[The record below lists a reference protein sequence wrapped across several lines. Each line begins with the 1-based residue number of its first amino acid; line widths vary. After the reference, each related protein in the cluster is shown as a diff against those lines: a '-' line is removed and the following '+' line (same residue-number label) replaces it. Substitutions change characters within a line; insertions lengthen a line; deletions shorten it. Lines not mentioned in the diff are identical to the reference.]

1 MEDVNVLS
9 WEPLKG
15 TKIYTFVIEDME
27 HNLIYTTQVKGQEYA
42 LNSKVA
48 KLKNGTKYAWYIH
61 HPTKKEVSTPV
72 FFSIVSKEMEDK
84 TLKSVQS
91 ADIYKKSNADIRLLM
106 EAHQMEGE
114 GFLLSAQTKY
124 KKAIVMSPKN
134 SLPKM
139 MYSLFCK
146 NMNEVESAVKA
157 LK

>member
-1 MEDVNVLS
+1 
-9 WEPLKG
+9 
-15 TKIYTFVIEDME
+15 
-27 HNLIYTTQVKGQEYA
+27 
-42 LNSKVA
+42 
-48 KLKNGTKYAWYIH
+48 
-61 HPTKKEVSTPV
+61 
-72 FFSIVSKEMEDK
+72 
-84 TLKSVQS
+84 
-91 ADIYKKSNADIRLLM
+91 M

-134 SLPKM
+134 SLAKM